1 MITATFTDGVS
12 VVTAHGLTQW
22 DYGQKLEIHGLSLPA
37 SFQVHFACKK
47 ATEAIV
53 RLGTTVAG
61 VSSTVIPDALLE
73 QDTELRAWI
82 YIVGDGTGETIR
94 LIQIP
99 IQARLKPQ
107 EFISQITPSQQTMLE
122 EFMVQLNELADE
134 IETSNSNMSAA
145 LTSHVNNTN
154 NPHNVTFDQ
163 ITGVLPVANGGTGAT
178 TAEEARENLNAA
190 SDDHTHGL
198 NTARITGTLP
208 VAKGGTGSS
217 SAAGARTNLG
227 ITPSNIGAAAEEHE
241 HSVDDITSGVLPVAK
256 GGTGSSS
263 AAGARTNL
271 GITPSNIGAA
281 QTSHT
286 HGNITSDGKVGTTAN
301 KILATGTGGA
311 VTAVSADNAR
321 SYINAQ
327 KKLTASTTDLTA
339 GTSALANG
347 EVYLVYE

>member
-227 ITPSNIGAAAEEHE
+227 ITPSNIGAA
-241 HSVDDITSGVLPVAK
+241 
-256 GGTGSSS
+256 
-263 AAGARTNL
+263 
-271 GITPSNIGAA
+271 

-311 VTAVSADNAR
+311 VTAVSADDAR